1 MTKSLKIKNKNGR
14 PKANSRKRM
23 RNRITGSGAYTLPR
37 SVRAIGAAAAKSLKP
52 VIRQAL
58 RDGGATLGGVV
69 GGKFGNASLGSKLGG
84 KLGARVSRLIG
95 SGDYTS
101 SERVSYNSLFP
112 SASKEG
118 ALSSF
123 GSTNSSV
130 RIRHREYLDD
140 VYSGGSNLFA
150 INTWPIQP
158 GLPATFQYLSQIATN
173 FEEYVFHGLV
183 FEYVSTTSPYF
194 SGGAMGSV
202 IMSCEYDPTL
212 PAYTSKPQ
220 MENSD
225 FAISA
230 RPDTSMMFGVECK
243 DQPVSGRYV
252 RTTQVGQ
259 PLSMTDM
266 GNFYLA
272 TQTQIAQGTILGELW
287 VTYDIEFRK
296 PHISPARYGLFR
308 ASSLNGPGNFKINSS
323 YGALLNT
330 TISGAGSV
338 YNLTFPDANI
348 GDIYLICQKITATG
362 TGAAVSA
369 YSATNGIQLDVTN
382 LAFYSMFQGTT
393 PSAASSRETLVT
405 TPICLQ
411 NNALIVTSTNNAPTI
426 TLTTGTVVGTLV
438 MEILIVTLANGI
450 PVANLS
456 ATLST

>member
-1 MTKSLKIKNKNGR
+1 MTKKLRNNKKNGQ
-14 PKANSRKRM
+14 KSNGRKRL
-23 RNRITGSGAYTLPR
+23 RNSLRGSGAYTLPR
-37 SVRAIGAAAAKSLKP
+37 SVRAVGAATAQALKP
-52 VIRQAL
+52 VIKRAL
-58 RDGGATLGGVV
+58 REGGSALGGVV
-69 GGKFGNASLGSKLGG
+69 GGKFGNASFGSKLGG
-84 KLGARVSRLIG
+84 KLGSRISRLIG

-118 ALSSF
+118 PLSSF

-140 VYSGGSNLFA
+140 VYSGGSNTFS
-150 INTWPIQP
+150 ITTWPIQP
-158 GLPATFQYLSQIATN
+158 GLAATFQYLSQIATN

-194 SGGAMGSV
+194 SAGAMGSV
-202 IMSCEYDPTL
+202 VMSCEYDPTL

-230 RPDTSMMFGVECK
+230 RPDTSMVFGVECK

-272 TQTQIAQGTILGELW
+272 TQTQIAAGTILGELW

-308 ASSLNGPGNFKINSS
+308 ASSLNGPGNIKINSA
-323 YGALLNT
+323 YGALLNASIT
-330 TISGAGSV
+330 GSGSV
-338 YNLTFPDANI
+338 YTLTFPDANI
-348 GDIYLICQKITATG
+348 GDIYLIAQKITAVG
-362 TGAAVSA
+362 TGASVAAQSATVGIGSASTNLTAYTMFQSTTTTAYQAYEYAVS
-369 YSATNGIQLDVTN
+369 S
-382 LAFYSMFQGTT
+382 
-393 PSAASSRETLVT
+393 
-405 TPICLQ
+405 PICIQ
-411 NNALIVTSTNNAPTI
+411 NNAVVVNSTNGSPTI
-426 TLTTGTVVGTLV
+426 TFTTGTVVGTLI
-438 MEILIVTLANGI
+438 MDIFIVTIANGI
-450 PVANLS
+450 PVANLNPL
-456 ATLST
+456 LST

>member
-1 MTKSLKIKNKNGR
+1 MTKRNNKNGKTR
-14 PKANSRKRM
+14 SKNRRGM
-23 RNRITGSGAYTLPR
+23 RNRMRGSGAYTLPR
-37 SVRAIGAAAAKSLKP
+37 SAKAIGAAAAKSLRP
-52 VIRQAL
+52 VIKKAL
-58 RDGGATLGGVV
+58 RAGGSALGGVV
-69 GGKFGNASLGSKLGG
+69 GRKFGNAALGSRLGG
-84 KLGARVSRLIG
+84 KLGARISRLIG

-112 SASKEG
+112 SATREG

-130 RIRHREYLDD
+130 RIKHREYLDD
-140 VYSGGSNLFA
+140 VYSGGSNAFS
-150 INTWPIQP
+150 INAWPIQP
-158 GLPATFQYLSQIATN
+158 GLAATFQYLSQIATN

-194 SGGAMGSV
+194 SAGAMGSV

-230 RPDTSMMFGVECK
+230 RPDTSMLFGIECK

-272 TQTQIAQGTILGELW
+272 TQTQIAEGTILGELW

-296 PHISPARYGLFR
+296 PHISPARYGIFR
-308 ASSLNGPGNFKINSS
+308 ASTVNGTTAFKVNSS

-330 TISGAGSV
+330 TITGTGSTYTV
-338 YNLTFPDANI
+338 TFPDANI
-348 GDIYLICQKITATG
+348 GDIYLITQKLTAVG
-362 TGAAVSA
+362 TGAALAAVS
-369 YSATNGIQLDVTN
+369 
-382 LAFYSMFQGTT
+382 
-393 PSAASSRETLVT
+393 
-405 TPICLQ
+405 
-411 NNALIVTSTNNAPTI
+411 TSTGVSLSVSKLSTYQIWQDKATTGLLGHEYVVSTPQVFQTNTLSVNSNSTVPSVTFTHG
-426 TLTTGTVVGTLV
+426 TLTGTLV
-438 MEILIVTLANGI
+438 VDFMILTIANGI
-450 PVANLS
+450 PAANLFAS
-456 ATLST
+456 VSV

>member
-1 MTKSLKIKNKNGR
+1 MRKKINNNGKPKSIG
-14 PKANSRKRM
+14 RKRM
-23 RNRITGSGAYTLPR
+23 RNRMRGSGAYTLPR

-52 VIRQAL
+52 VIKRAL
-58 RDGGATLGGVV
+58 REGGSALGGVV
-69 GGKFGNASLGSKLGG
+69 GGKFGNASMGSKLGG

-101 SERVSYNSLFP
+101 SEKVSYNSLFP
-112 SASKEG
+112 SATREG

-140 VYSGGSNLFA
+140 VYSGGSNAFQ

-158 GLPATFQYLSQIATN
+158 GLAATFQYLSQIATN

-202 IMSCEYDPTL
+202 VMSCEYDPTL

-230 RPDTSMMFGVECK
+230 RPDTSMLYGVECK
-243 DQPVSGRYV
+243 DQPVTGRYV
-252 RTTQVGQ
+252 RTTQVNQ
-259 PLSMTDM
+259 PLSFTDM

-287 VTYDIEFRK
+287 VTYDVEFRK
-296 PHISPARYGLFR
+296 PHISPSRYGMFR
-308 ASSLNGPGNFKINSS
+308 ASSLNGAGNIVVNSS
-323 YGALLNT
+323 FGALLNT
-330 TISGAGSV
+330 TIAGAGAV
-338 YNLTFPDANI
+338 YTLTFPDANV
-348 GDIYLICQKITATG
+348 GDIYLITQKLTAVG
-362 TGAAVSA
+362 TGAS
-369 YSATNGIQLDVTN
+369 I
-382 LAFYSMFQGTT
+382 
-393 PSAASSRETLVT
+393 AANAAA
-405 TPICLQ
+405 TPILSTVSNFNTYNMFTTATTTARASIEFALNSPTCLQ
-411 NNALIVTSTNNAPTI
+411 NNAVVVSNTSTAPTY
-426 TLTTGTVVGTLV
+426 TFTTGTVVGTLIMDIFV
-438 MEILIVTLANGI
+438 LVIANGI

-456 ATLST
+456 SLLST